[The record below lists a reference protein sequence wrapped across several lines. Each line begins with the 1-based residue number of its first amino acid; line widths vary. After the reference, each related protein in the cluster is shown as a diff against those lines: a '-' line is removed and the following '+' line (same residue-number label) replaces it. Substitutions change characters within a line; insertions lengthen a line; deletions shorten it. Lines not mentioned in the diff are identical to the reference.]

1 MPSRTMRALCATALS
16 AAALAVAAPGL
27 AQADG
32 TQDPAYS
39 GPVTPCDVENTPRSG
54 GFASEPQNF
63 PKSIGRTGPTS
74 FVLNFNA
81 EDEPDKFDVIYQNK
95 QIATTGWR
103 GSESANKFNRPLS
116 GPGSGSIRVAV
127 PRGSSSVVTVRVSTD
142 SESTVWHFTAQCPN

>member
-1 MPSRTMRALCATALS
+1 MPSRTIHALAATALS
-16 AAALAVAAPGL
+16 AAALTVAAPGL

-54 GFASEPQNF
+54 GYAAEPQTF

-74 FVLNFNA
+74 FVLNFDA
-81 EDEPDKFDVIYQNK
+81 EDEPDRFDVIYQNQ

-103 GSESANKFNRPLS
+103 GSESANTFHRPLA

-127 PRGSSSVVTVRVSTD
+127 PRGSSSVVTVRVTTD
-142 SESTVWHFTAQCPN
+142 SRSTVWQFTAQCPN